1 MVRTDHPLLFCFFLL
16 FLSVSC
22 SSGGRNDREELRRLI
37 GQRDY
42 QGAHQL
48 LDDSKFY
55 KDEKSSLLLHLEK
68 GVIFHLEK
76 NYSKSIKSFEQAKKI
91 SQDLY
96 TKSLSSTAKTLIAND
111 NYDLYYGA
119 PYERSHIHFYQS
131 LNYFFLYQNE
141 PLDSQSRQTYLFQSR
156 AEILAWDA
164 VLNEYSQDGYL
175 AGHFQNDLMA
185 KLYGGLI
192 HEAFELRDEQQIAL
206 QLYKDALDIL
216 LKQYNSYPSFNLRSK
231 EFLKDFEKLSKF
243 SVKDLNKNYIEKT
256 QHQKQLEFYIKRKI
270 LELTLI
276 LFPQDKSQTI
286 KRYSIPKEVIEFVS
300 DKRKSSNVVVII
312 QEGLIPEKAA
322 SEQYIGFDYAQY
334 ESEGAK
340 ILAAVGAVALTVFAT
355 ERLGLAPAPIYW
367 TPTGAHLGLELSH
380 ALVKGFA
387 ISFELPVVRSPE
399 INDTLVVEY
408 NDQKQ
413 EMALVQPLGDI
424 AEKAVALDSVSRYAK
439 VGGRLLVKHLT
450 AIAASFASYKAM
462 RKDGDESRNSFA
474 LGLASLQYVAAAQ
487 AIKKSEQ
494 ADTRYWST
502 LPQNFRLLDLQLP
515 EGEHELFL
523 NIIGDNNAEDRRL
536 SLGKVS
542 IGANFS
548 GKIVLSPRVF

>member
-1 MVRTDHPLLFCFFLL
+1 MVRTSRPLFLCLFLL
-16 FLSVSC
+16 FLLASC
-22 SSGGRNDREELRRLI
+22 SSGGRNDRQELRRLI

-55 KDEKSSLLLHLEK
+55 KDEKSSLLYHLEK
-68 GVIFHLEK
+68 GVIFHMEK
-76 NYSKSIKSFEQAKKI
+76 NYAQSIKSFEQSQKI
-91 SQDLY
+91 SRDLF
-96 TKSLSSTAKTLIAND
+96 TKSLSSAAKTLIAND

-141 PLDSQSRQTYLFQSR
+141 PIESQARQTYLFQSR

-164 VLNEYSQDGYL
+164 VLNQYSQDGHM

-216 LKQYNSYPSFNLRSK
+216 LKQYNSYPTFNQRSK
-231 EFLKDFEKLSKF
+231 EFLKDYEKLPKLTLE
-243 SVKDLNKNYIEKT
+243 DLNKNYIEKT
-256 QHQKQLEFYIKRKI
+256 EHQKQLEFYIKRKI

-276 LFPQDKSQTI
+276 LFPQDKNQTI
-286 KRYSIPKEVIEFVS
+286 KRYSIPKEVIEHVA

-322 SEQYIGFDYAQY
+322 SEQYIGFDYAKY
-334 ESEGAK
+334 ESEGAQ
-340 ILAAVGAVALTVFAT
+340 IIAAVGAVALTVFAT
-355 ERLGLAPAPIYW
+355 ERLGLAPAPLYW
-367 TPTGAHLGLELSH
+367 TPTGAHLGLEVSH
-380 ALVKGFA
+380 SLVKGFA

-399 INDTLVVEY
+399 IKDVMTVEFAG
-408 NDQKQ
+408 QKQ

-424 AEKAVALDSVSRYAK
+424 AEKAVALDAVSRYTK
-439 VGGRLLVKHLT
+439 VGGRLLVKHLA

-487 AIKKSEQ
+487 AIKKSER

-502 LPQNFRLLDLQLP
+502 LPHNFRLLDLQLP

-523 NIIGDNNAEDRRL
+523 NIVGSNATEQRRL
-536 SLGKVS
+536 SLGKVN
-542 IGANFS
+542 IRADFS
-548 GKIVLSPRVF
+548 GKIVLSPRIF